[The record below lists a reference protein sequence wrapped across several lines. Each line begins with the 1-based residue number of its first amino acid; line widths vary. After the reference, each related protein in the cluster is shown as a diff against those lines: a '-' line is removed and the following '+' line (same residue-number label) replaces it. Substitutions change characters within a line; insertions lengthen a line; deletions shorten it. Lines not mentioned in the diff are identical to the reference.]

1 MDRNTIQLPREFK
14 EFIELLNA
22 EKVEY
27 LLVGAWALALHGCPR
42 YTADMDIW
50 IRPSSDNAQ
59 AIIRALR
66 QFGFRSRPFTPEQFT
81 DERKIFR
88 FGLPPTQ
95 VDLVMAIAG
104 VDFSSAWEHREIV
117 ELEGVPVNVINREC
131 FVKNKQAAGRL
142 QDLADVEAIT
152 RIGQVNPS
160 E

>member
-27 LLVGAWALALHGCPR
+27 LLVGAWALALYGCPR

-50 IRPSSDNAQ
+50 IRPSPENAQ

-66 QFGFRSRPFTPEQFT
+66 QFGFRSRPFVPEQFM

-95 VDLVMAIAG
+95 VDLVMAITG
-104 VDFSSAWEHREIV
+104 VDFSAAFEQRDVV

-131 FVKNKQAAGRL
+131 FVQNKQAAGRL
-142 QDLADVEAIT
+142 KDLADVEAIT
-152 RIGQVNPS
+152 RKDQGK
-160 E
+160 